1 MTRVLPT
8 LRRSLSW
15 ARCLVDTESVVQQA
29 LLITWNNAPRI
40 ERGTKTDPL
49 LAYAL
54 KVSRNEAL
62 KELPPRDT
70 LPVDMDQEVPEPEVL
85 SPLFRAGVS
94 LCFDTLPERPKIALR
109 VRIEDGGTRTDE
121 ELAQH
126 LGMTKGTYQQNLHR
140 ARVTIQ
146 DCLRRHGI
154 EVNP

>member
-15 ARCLVDTESVVQQA
+15 ARHLVDTESVVQQA

-40 ERGTKTDPL
+40 EPRTTSDPL
-49 LAYAL
+49 LAYAIR
-54 KVSRNEAL
+54 VARNEAL
-62 KELPPRDT
+62 REIPPRDT
-70 LPVDMDQEVPEPEVL
+70 PPVDMDQEPTEPEVL

-94 LCFDTLPERPKIALR
+94 RCFDLLPDRPKIVLR
-109 VRIEDGGTRTDE
+109 VRIEDGGTSTDE
-121 ELAQH
+121 ELARH

-146 DCLRRHGI
+146 DCLHRHGI
-154 EVNP
+154 EVAP